1 MCQVMVQVHVY
12 RVVSGDMHQQ
22 QFFMKTI
29 FALFMKI
36 CDPQKGTLRYKIN
49 HEFLEADLLHCNL
62 NR

>member
-29 FALFMKI
+29 CSI
-36 CDPQKGTLRYKIN
+36 RETL
-49 HEFLEADLLHCNL
+49 
-62 NR
+62 